1 MADFVTKYFVS
12 PTLLRVVRVFRVGR
26 VLRLVKSAK
35 GIRTLLFSLAVSM
48 PALFNIG
55 LLLFLVMFIYAIFGM
70 SFFMHVKHTAGLD
83 DMFNFETFGR
93 SMIILFQIS
102 TSAGWDGA
110 LAGLMNDKVP
120 DCNATSTPD
129 KPNGDCGSS
138 VMAICYL
145 VTYLVISF
153 LVVINMYIAVILE
166 NFSQATED
174 VQQGITQDDF
184 DMYYEIWEKFDEK
197 ATEYIPLEMLS
208 EFVDALEE
216 PLRLPAPNHYKLV
229 SLSIPICK
237 GEKVH
242 CVDILDAL
250 TKNFL
255 GTTGDPGDVGV
266 GPERRDYEPISTT
279 FKRQREIACARTI
292 QRMWREFVVNKK
304 IARGELDENGEPF
317 AEGGDSA
324 KKELEKQQQL
334 HTIVTIEEEGA
345 SEDEEEEEDENRSH
359 ENGSD
364 DTTSDDNDD
373 KDDDEEKRRKPG
385 TGNGAE
391 TPSGVDESRTV
402 ELYPESGVVA

>member
-1 MADFVTKYFVS
+1 MADFVTQYFVS

-102 TSAGWDGA
+102 TSAGWDTS
-110 LAGLMNDKVP
+110 LAGLMNDRP
-120 DCNATSTPD
+120 PGCNDTSTEE

-138 VMAICYL
+138 IMAICYL

-197 ATEYIPLEMLS
+197 ATEYIPLDRLS

-216 PLRLPAPNHYKLV
+216 PLRLPSPNHYKLV
-229 SLSIPICK
+229 SLNIPICK

-255 GTTGDPGDVGV
+255 GTTGEPVDLGDVHK
-266 GPERRDYEPISTT
+266 GPERHDYEPISST

-292 QRMWREFVVNKK
+292 QRMWRDFVVKKK
-304 IARGELDENGEPF
+304 IARGELDENGQPF
-317 AEGGDSA
+317 NEDGT
-324 KKELEKQQQL
+324 KQELEKQQL

-345 SEDEEEEEDENRSH
+345 SEEEE
-359 ENGSD
+359 
-364 DTTSDDNDD
+364 
-373 KDDDEEKRRKPG
+373 DDEEKSGEEDSDTDNASEDDNEEDKDDEIDRAAG
-385 TGNGAE
+385 GGGAPDGP
-391 TPSGVDESRTV
+391 TSADDSRTV